1 MICEKCKSVIK
12 DGSLECPHCGHK
24 HDSEMKNQS
33 PEEVS
38 LRERRLRAFTRYPK
52 RYPYKGK
59 RGFSAITHLYKESF
73 NFSGESDLKEYLTQ
87 QLYMIVLIAAFVI
100 PWKFFLDSPSS
111 FPRIGIVIL
120 IILFILIVISSFSSL
135 SATQRRL
142 RNAGYPKNTYFLSY
156 IPILGAILLIF
167 MTLAPAENTDDN

>member
-1 MICEKCKSVIK
+1 MICEKCKSVIN
-12 DGSLECPHCGHK
+12 DGSIECPHCGYM
-24 HDSEMKNQS
+24 HDSNTKSQNHGDT
-33 PEEVS
+33 S

-87 QLYMIVLIAAFVI
+87 QFYIMFLFAAFAI
-100 PWKFFLDSPSS
+100 PGKFFLDSPSS

-156 IPILGAILLIF
+156 IPVLGGIILLL
-167 MTLAPAENTDDN
+167 MTFAPAE